1 MTFINI
7 PNEDFTNDISLVNS
21 LLEENKV
28 STAYSIASYPKYQNC
43 LPMQELL
50 IECLIRLNRITDA
63 YNLASMPQFN
73 NYFPIQNKL
82 IEILIKQ
89 KKYILAYKLA
99 KKTRFKDYLP
109 IQFNLITILLIL
121 HNNKKALKLAKEP
134 RFENDP
140 SIQFLVIA
148 TLMQMH
154 EFDEAYNFAINC
166 KFKDDKRIQ
175 QRIRILERKVHKTSY
190 DIKNDT
196 LADTLRGIK
205 DNEITEREIEAL
217 ELSTFQKEMLLVL
230 YLYAN
235 HFPDKVIINTI
246 NRLKDKYQNTPIAL
260 NTIKYFF
267 DLVKQKRKFFDIERF
282 YNAININ
289 IADTPNR

>member
-1 MTFINI
+1 MSHIN
-7 PNEDFTNDISLVNS
+7 NNAENFHQDISLVNN
-21 LLEENKV
+21 LLENNKT
-28 STAYSIASYPKYQNC
+28 STAYSIASLPKYQDC
-43 LPMQELL
+43 FPMQELL
-50 IECLIRLNRITDA
+50 IECLIRLNRLDDA
-63 YNLASMPQFN
+63 YALASSPAFN
-73 NYFPIQNKL
+73 DYYPIQNKL

-89 KKYILAYKLA
+89 KKFIPAYKLA
-99 KKTRFKDYLP
+99 KKNKFKDYLP
-109 IQFNLITILLIL
+109 IQFNLITVLLIL
-121 HNNKKALKLAKEP
+121 HNNKKALKLAKSP

>member
-1 MTFINI
+1 MLRKINLKI
-7 PNEDFTNDISLVNS
+7 I
-21 LLEENKV
+21 
-28 STAYSIASYPKYQNC
+28 
-43 LPMQELL
+43 
-50 IECLIRLNRITDA
+50 
-63 YNLASMPQFN
+63 
-73 NYFPIQNKL
+73 
-82 IEILIKQ
+82 
-89 KKYILAYKLA
+89 
-99 KKTRFKDYLP
+99 YLSN
-109 IQFNLITILLIL
+109 FNLITVLLIL
-121 HNNKKALKLAKEP
+121 HNKKALKLAKSP
-134 RFENDP
+134 KFENDP

-190 DIKNDT
+190 NIKNDT

-205 DNEITEREIEAL
+205 DNEITETEIEAL

-267 DLVKQKRKFFDIERF
+267 DLVKQKRRFYDIEAFIRLLNQDF
-282 YNAININ
+282 EEEKIS
-289 IADTPNR
+289 R